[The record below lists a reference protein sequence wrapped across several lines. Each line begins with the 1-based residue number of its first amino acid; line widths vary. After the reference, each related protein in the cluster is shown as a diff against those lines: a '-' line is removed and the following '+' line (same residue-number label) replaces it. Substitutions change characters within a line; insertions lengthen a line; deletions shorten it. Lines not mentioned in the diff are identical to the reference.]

1 MSDAL
6 TALAASLA
14 CVEARLHEPISVAD
28 MAAAAG
34 YSLFHFERTF
44 NKAVHHTPYDYL
56 IRRRLSAS
64 AAELI
69 HSERRITEIAADLQF
84 QNTETYSRAFKRMF
98 GTQPSQFRA
107 DKNLDPRFLLAPRS
121 LAHLQNNALG
131 DFLHPD
137 STLYPERP
145 LAGWMTRLTSPEQTH
160 ELLAALREAVPNAPA
175 WYGVSLYP
183 ADWTKNGAFYLAA
196 VELPASEALAP
207 TFVRYSL
214 PGGMYVAFSHTSAPA
229 ALPLTRDYAYQTW
242 LPRSA
247 QSAESHFDLE
257 IYQPAQPCQLAL
269 KLD

>member
-14 CVEARLHEPISVAD
+14 CVEARLREPISVAD

-69 HSERRITEIAADLQF
+69 HSERRITEIAADYQF

-107 DKNLDPRFLLAPRS
+107 QETLDPRFLLSPRG

-131 DFLHPD
+131 DFLHTD

-160 ELLAALREAVPNAPA
+160 ELLAALRAAVPNAPA

-214 PGGMYVAFSHTSAPA
+214 PGGMYVAFRHTSAPA

>member
-1 MSDAL
+1 MSETL

-14 CVEARLHEPISVAD
+14 CVEAHLREPISVAD

-34 YSLFHFERTF
+34 YSIFHFERTF

-64 AAELI
+64 ADELI
-69 HSERRITEIAADLQF
+69 QGRRRITDIAADYQF

-98 GTQPSQFRA
+98 GAQPSQVRA
-107 DKNLDPRFLLAPRS
+107 EKALDPRFLLAPRT

-131 DFLHPD
+131 DFLHPNT
-137 STLYPERP
+137 SLYPERP
-145 LAGWMTRLTSPEQTH
+145 LVGWMTRFNSPNQAH
-160 ELLAALREAVPNAPA
+160 DLLAALREAVPNASA

-183 ADWTKNGAFYLAA
+183 ADWAKNGAFYLTA
-196 VELPASEALAP
+196 VELPASETLAP
-207 TFVRYSL
+207 TFVRYTL
-214 PGGMYVAFSHTSAPA
+214 PGGEYVAFSHPA
-229 ALPLTRDYAYQTW
+229 DPVCLPLTRDYAYQTW

-257 IYQPAQPCQLAL
+257 IHRPGNPCQLAL
-269 KLD
+269 KLG

>member
-1 MSDAL
+1 MSETL

-14 CVEARLHEPISVAD
+14 CVEARLREPINVAD

-64 AAELI
+64 ASELTQGG
-69 HSERRITEIAADLQF
+69 RRITDIAADYQF

-98 GTQPSQFRA
+98 GAQPSQFRA
-107 DKNLDPRFLLAPRS
+107 EKNLDPRFLLSPRT
-121 LAHLQNNALG
+121 LAHLQHNALG

-137 STLYPERP
+137 SSPYPERI
-145 LAGWMTRLTSPEQTH
+145 LAGWMTRLSSPNQTH

-175 WYGVSLYP
+175 WYGVTLYP
-183 ADWTKNGAFYLAA
+183 EDWTKNGAFYLAA
-196 VELPASEALAP
+196 VESPASEAFPL
-207 TFVRYSL
+207 TFVHYSL
-214 PGGMYVAFSHTSAPA
+214 PGGEYVAFSHPTDPVC
-229 ALPLTRDYAYQTW
+229 LPLTRDYAYQTW

-257 IYQPAQPCQLAL
+257 IHRPGDACQLAL
-269 KLD
+269 KLI